1 MDNRLLYWQ
10 RSKLIFGSTLSARD
24 TLTLLAISDH
34 LGSSTQCWPS
44 VARLQARTRQSHRTV
59 LRSLQSLEESGVLL
73 VSRSAGTSN
82 RYSIDMAWLE
92 GHQCQNGTSANVTPV
107 SEWHTHQCQSDTGGV
122 SQRHGTSAT
131 VTPKGDQEENQE
143 GNQGRKSGGKS
154 QRSRKSLSIT
164 DVQAIVPPAAL
175 TDALPEYR
183 QAFNQW
189 TEVRK
194 GTSWRQKPAQTESF
208 HQKMLQAHL
217 DGLDVMDALA
227 RAFDSGWQGIN
238 PTYMKPRTQKR
249 AIKPAPA
256 LTDYRAQYLR
266 QLQEMK

>member
-1 MDNRLLYWQ
+1 
-10 RSKLIFGSTLSARD
+10 
-24 TLTLLAISDH
+24 
-34 LGSSTQCWPS
+34 
-44 VARLQARTRQSHRTV
+44 
-59 LRSLQSLEESGVLL
+59 
-73 VSRSAGTSN
+73 
-82 RYSIDMAWLE
+82 
-92 GHQCQNGTSANVTPV
+92 
-107 SEWHTHQCQSDTGGV
+107 
-122 SQRHGTSAT
+122 
-131 VTPKGDQEENQE
+131 VTPKEDQEGNQE

-154 QRSRKSLSIT
+154 QRTRKTLSIQ

-175 TDALPEYR
+175 TDALPGYQ

-189 TEVRK
+189 AEVRK
-194 GTSWRQKPAQTESF
+194 GSSWRQKPAQTESF

>member
-73 VSRSAGTSN
+73 VCRSAGTSN
-82 RYSIDMAWLE
+82 RYTIDVAWLE

-131 VTPKGDQEENQE
+131 VTPKEDQEENQE

-154 QRSRKSLSIT
+154 QRTRKTLSIT

-194 GTSWRQKPAQTESF
+194 GSSWRQKPAQTESF

-217 DGLDVMDALA
+217 DGLDVMDALST
-227 RAFDSGWQGIN
+227 AFDAGWQGIKTN
-238 PTYMKPRTQKR
+238 WMKPRTEKR
-249 AIKPAPA
+249 AIKPTPA